1 MYPRICNPLLSNSFF
16 LFGGRGTGKST
27 LLKKLLPEGPD
38 ILWVNL
44 LDSIL
49 YQKLVARPN
58 LFLEMIPAH
67 FNKQCWI
74 VADEI
79 QRIPELL
86 NLVHLLIE
94 EKKIKFA
101 LTGSSARKLKRG
113 SGNLLAGRAFLNFLY
128 PLSYRELGNDFRLD
142 QVINWG
148 ALPKIYE
155 FQDNLFKSEYLK
167 SYCANY
173 LKEEIKEEQIVRQLD
188 PFVRFLE
195 VAAQMNGKI
204 INNTKIGREA
214 QTDIKAV
221 IRYFQILEDTL
232 LGFFL
237 EPYHRSARKVQT
249 SKAKFFLFDLGVK
262 RALEGTLSSEI
273 LPGTYAYGNAFE
285 HFFIL
290 ECKKLKDYF
299 RLDDKLYYLRTK
311 DDVEIDLI
319 IERPKKEIIAVEIK
333 SSSNV
338 DINEFKKA
346 HALASDLKA
355 KRMIIACNEKK
366 KRTVS
371 GIEIMPW
378 MDVLLELY
386 PQR

>member
-1 MYPRICNPLLSNSFF
+1 MYQRLCNPLLSNSFF
-16 LFGGRGTGKST
+16 VFGGRGTGKST
-27 LLKKLLPEGPD
+27 LLKGVLPPGEK
-38 ILWVNL
+38 IFWVNL
-44 LDSIL
+44 LDSVL

-58 LFLEMIPAH
+58 LFIEMIPKD
-67 FNKQCWI
+67 FDQNCWV

-101 LTGSSARKLKRG
+101 LTGSSARKLKKG
-113 SGNLLAGRAFLNFLY
+113 LGNLLAGRAFLNFLY
-128 PLSYRELGNDFRLD
+128 PLSYRELGNDFNLD
-142 QVINWG
+142 KILNWG
-148 ALPKIYE
+148 SLPKIFEY
-155 FQDNLFKSEYLK
+155 QDALSKSEYLK
-167 SYCANY
+167 AYSANY

-195 VAAQMNGKI
+195 VAAQMNGKVL
-204 INNTKIGREA
+204 NNAKIGREA
-214 QTDIKAV
+214 QTDTKAI

-237 EPYHRSARKVQT
+237 EPFHHSVRKVQT

-262 RALEGTLSSEI
+262 RALEGTLSSQI
-273 LPGTYAYGNAFE
+273 VPGTYAYGNAFE

-290 ECKKLKDYF
+290 ECKKLKDYL
-299 RLDDKLYYLRTK
+299 RLDDKLYYIRTK

-319 IERPKKEIIAVEIK
+319 IERPKKEIIAIEIK
-333 SSSNV
+333 SSTNV
-338 DINEFKKA
+338 DVNDLKNSLLLA
-346 HALASDLKA
+346 HDLKA
-355 KRMIIACNEKK
+355 KRFIVASNEKV

-378 MDVLLELY
+378 RDVLEELY
-386 PQR
+386 PGS